1 MLSVIVLSLRRGA
14 RVTQFPIDARA
25 AGAKAVAEPDSDNEI
40 AASLAVIQL
49 QQGFMTGEMGFRGQV
64 QGIIS
69 AAHVAEGSFASFEP
83 AGERVSTSAGCHQ
96 YVSH

>member
-1 MLSVIVLSLRRGA
+1 VIESAA
-14 RVTQFPIDARA
+14 RQMQFPIGARA

-40 AASLAVIQL
+40 AASLAVTQL

-69 AAHVAEGSFASFEP
+69 EP
-83 AGERVSTSAGCHQ
+83 PMSLKGH
-96 YVSH
+96 